1 MVLNLED
8 EAMIYQAFLSIYEK
22 WGKIDVL
29 VNNAGISTNS
39 SIEDTSLASYMHEL
53 SINLG
58 GVFAC
63 IKHII
68 PFMKKHGGSIINT
81 SSLVSRYGSVNQA
94 AYVSSKFGVN
104 GLTIAASRELGK
116 YNIRVNA
123 VAPGVIATDM
133 VKNMVDAKMQQYL
146 EDLTPLKRIG
156 QPAELCGAYLYL
168 ASDNASFT
176 TGSIIDV
183 NGGIIK

>member
-1 MVLNLED
+1 
-8 EAMIYQAFLSIYEK
+8 
-22 WGKIDVL
+22 
-29 VNNAGISTNS
+29 
-39 SIEDTSLASYMHEL
+39 
-53 SINLG
+53 
-58 GVFAC
+58 
-63 IKHII
+63 
-68 PFMKKHGGSIINT
+68 MKKHGGSIINT